1 MLKKILVICCCTLLV
16 ITEIPVAALTN
27 KLSTENNEENWVFY
41 NDMESL
47 DYSNFDMGQQK
58 LNQTEQLS
66 KPKRKRNKQ
75 NHNNNN
81 TQEVKSE
88 PMQEYQYNNYKT
100 TPVYN
105 VNFPV
110 DNDRNTYET
119 QIYHNNMRRY
129 QSDRIRIPAG
139 TAVTVYLEKEIDA
152 DDVREGQN
160 VDFVVLDPV
169 TINGTIVIKSGTHV
183 TAQVTK
189 KKNNCI
195 LGIPGEIQI
204 GNFKLINSNNDVI
217 NLRGTI
223 VDKGTN
229 RAWANIGW
237 IIVWPLLF
245 IKGNDGKVPAGS
257 YHILYTIGDTFFNVG
272 QSYNRY

>member
-1 MLKKILVICCCTLLV
+1 MQIRIFGRKKPDRKYRNFCGQFWCAQIRLSLVKVEDFSC
-16 ITEIPVAALTN
+16 AL
-27 KLSTENNEENWVFY
+27 S
-41 NDMESL
+41 S
-47 DYSNFDMGQQK
+47 SNTQH
-58 LNQTEQLS
+58 LLS
-66 KPKRKRNKQ
+66 K
-75 NHNNNN
+75 
-81 TQEVKSE
+81 
-88 PMQEYQYNNYKT
+88 
-100 TPVYN
+100 
-105 VNFPV
+105 
-110 DNDRNTYET
+110 
-119 QIYHNNMRRY
+119 
-129 QSDRIRIPAG
+129 
-139 TAVTVYLEKEIDA
+139 
-152 DDVREGQN
+152 GQN